1 MARQT
6 VSVRRH
12 MNEYIKR
19 KENVMVKQGQNA
31 KTISCIKADTK
42 EPVAGRNG
50 HYKRVPV
57 DTILLREMDYK
68 KEQKAA
74 IHFAKYLNVQKAV
87 STEIKYR
94 KVKKISGQET
104 AYQPIKKISGQETAY
119 QPVKKISGQEIADQK
134 IIDIQKNREMTLGSL
149 FSNK

>member
-1 MARQT
+1 MTRQT

-50 HYKRVPV
+50 HYKSVPV

-68 KEQKAA
+68 KEPSILQN
-74 IHFAKYLNVQKAV
+74 I
-87 STEIKYR
+87 
-94 KVKKISGQET
+94 
-104 AYQPIKKISGQETAY
+104 
-119 QPVKKISGQEIADQK
+119 
-134 IIDIQKNREMTLGSL
+134 
-149 FSNK
+149 

>member
-1 MARQT
+1 MQDDKT
-6 VSVRRH
+6 DSICTSTY
-12 MNEYIKR
+12 EYIKR

-87 STEIKYR
+87 STETKYR

-104 AYQPIKKISGQETAY
+104 AYQPI
-119 QPVKKISGQEIADQK
+119 KKISGQEIADQK

>member
-1 MARQT
+1 
-6 VSVRRH
+6 
-12 MNEYIKR
+12 
-19 KENVMVKQGQNA
+19 MVKQGQNA

-87 STEIKYR
+87 STETKYR
-94 KVKKISGQET
+94 KVKKISGQQT
-104 AYQPIKKISGQETAY
+104 AYQPI
-119 QPVKKISGQEIADQK
+119 KKISGQEIADQK
-134 IIDIQKNREMTLGSL
+134 IIDIQKNREMTLVEQIKELQKFICNENSGRICQRR
-149 FSNK
+149 

>member
-1 MARQT
+1 
-6 VSVRRH
+6 

-87 STEIKYR
+87 STETKYR

-134 IIDIQKNREMTLGSL
+134 IIDIQKNREMTMKIQEESVKEDNG
-149 FSNK
+149 K

>member
-1 MARQT
+1 MTRQT

-68 KEQKAA
+68 KEAA

-87 STEIKYR
+87 STETKYR